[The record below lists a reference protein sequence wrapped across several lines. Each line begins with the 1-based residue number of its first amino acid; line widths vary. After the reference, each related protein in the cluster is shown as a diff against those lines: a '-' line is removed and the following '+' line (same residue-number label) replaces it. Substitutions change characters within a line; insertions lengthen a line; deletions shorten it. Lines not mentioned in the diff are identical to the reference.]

1 MAISLGI
8 YPIEGGSEG
17 GEGGS
22 SSAMLC
28 HALPMGWGATFP
40 RCCWHLGVCHWR
52 SWKNTSM
59 APPWT
64 WDELPRPGKR
74 RGRRW
79 ALKTK
84 GSFRV
89 IPWLSHVI
97 PLALAVEGGA
107 VPVSLECLDS
117 GNDTLLNPFGIC
129 YGWLA
134 LALSSVFWI
143 SSGSSSLHLF
153 LKIRMISS
161 LWQHTPQSV
170 SERLSKL
177 HQSTR
182 CVQIPSGWHWQVDE
196 ILAKDVEAKPSNL
209 GTFIDFSEPGFEEL
223 VVHQSNGVVGCYRG
237 QWVGWTA
244 FQAEVENIDNFD
256 KYVN

>member
-1 MAISLGI
+1 MLCPAEERRFPDAVRTSGFAPGGAGKTHRWRHLG
-8 YPIEGGSEG
+8 PGTNCRVLGKG
-17 GEGGS
+17 GEEG
-22 SSAMLC
+22 
-28 HALPMGWGATFP
+28 
-40 RCCWHLGVCHWR
+40 
-52 SWKNTSM
+52 
-59 APPWT
+59 
-64 WDELPRPGKR
+64 ELWKR
-74 RGRRW
+74 RAPG
-79 ALKTK
+79 
-84 GSFRV
+84 
-89 IPWLSHVI
+89 LSHW
-97 PLALAVEGGA
+97 LWQLFGA
-107 VPVSLECLDS
+107 FPVSIDSIDS

-161 LWQHTPQSV
+161 LWQHTLQSV

-223 VVHQSNGVVGCYRG
+223 VVHQSNGVLGCYRG
-237 QWVGWTA
+237 QWVGLTA